1 MRVRNF
7 VTHLKAGLGLQVEC
21 VQEQG
26 VQEDTGPRS
35 EEVTRGWR
43 KLHYQ

>member
-1 MRVRNF
+1 L
-7 VTHLKAGLGLQVEC
+7 VTHIKAVLGLQAVC

-26 VQEDTGPRS
+26 VQDTGPRS
-35 EEVTRGWR
+35 EEVRRGWR